1 MCSLS
6 VMAIIVSYQPD
17 LASLRGLLEALRP
30 QVALSVVVDNGSDE
44 DVAGW
49 IAANVR
55 DNLHCLALGA
65 NYGVAAAQNAGVRYA
80 REAGATHVILFDQD
94 SEPAPDMVAHLVAA
108 CLHMESLGYKVAAV
122 GPRYIDSRQNN
133 PPPFIQIRGFR
144 LHRQEC
150 RNTGDVVRV
159 DYLVSS
165 GCLIPMTA
173 LEAVGM
179 MREELFIDYVDI
191 EWGLRSRSMGF
202 QSFGACDAIMEH
214 QLGEAPIRFMG
225 KMLPVHTPLRHYYHF
240 RNAVWMYRQ
249 NWPPFNWK
257 VRDAHRLLLK
267 FVFYTFM
274 ARPRW
279 QHLKMITLG
288 VLHGLRGRMGVFP
301 TDSAEADNGSR

>member
-1 MCSLS
+1 
-6 VMAIIVSYQPD
+6 
-17 LASLRGLLEALRP
+17 
-30 QVALSVVVDNGSDE
+30 
-44 DVAGW
+44 
-49 IAANVR
+49 
-55 DNLHCLALGA
+55 
-65 NYGVAAAQNAGVRYA
+65 
-80 REAGATHVILFDQD
+80 
-94 SEPAPDMVAHLVAA
+94 
-108 CLHMESLGYKVAAV
+108 MESLGYKVAAV

-133 PPPFIQIRGFR
+133 PPPFIRIRGFR
-144 LHRQEC
+144 LHRQPC
-150 RNTGDVVRV
+150 RNAGEVVQV

-173 LEAVGM
+173 LDAVGM

-214 QLGEAPIRFMG
+214 QLGETPIRFMG

-240 RNAVWMYRQ
+240 RNAAWMYRQ

-257 VRDAHRLLLK
+257 VRDVHRLMLK

-274 ARPRW
+274 ARPRL
-279 QHLKMITLG
+279 QHLRMMTLG
-288 VLHGLRGRMGVFP
+288 VLHGLRGRMGAFP